1 MNEAIVSALQRLAA
15 PVPDVSADGIAER
28 AAALHAVAGR
38 LDAEAADH
46 AERMATEM
54 GKPVAQG
61 KAEAEKCAWV
71 CRYYADHARGFL
83 DDTVVDSG
91 RADSRVTCAPLGIVL
106 AVMPW
111 NFPYWQVFRFAAPA
125 IMAGN
130 RVLLKHA
137 SNVPGCGAAID
148 RLIHDAAGRDDLLA
162 FAEIPSDEVAGLIAD
177 PRIAA
182 VTFTGSTD
190 AGREVAAACGKHLK
204 KPVLELGGSDPYLVL
219 DDADLPHAAAV
230 CAKARMINGGQS
242 CIAAKRLIVTDKAH
256 DEFVDLLRNELAA
269 YPMGDPFNPHTTL
282 GPLAR
287 EDLRDELHAQV
298 RGSLGSGARILLGGE
313 IPDREGPWYPA
324 TLFTGV
330 KPGMPLFDE
339 ETFGP
344 VAVVI
349 RAKDAEEAVRLA
361 NRTDFGLGAAVFTRD
376 IELGHRIA
384 RQLRAGTVA
393 INAQVVSDPRLP
405 FGGIRDSGW
414 GRELGREGIREFVN
428 VKTIVREEG

>member
-1 MNEAIVSALQRLAA
+1 MNATIESALKRLAG
-15 PVPDVSADGIAER
+15 PVPASCKDGMTER
-28 AAALHAVAGR
+28 ADALRAVADR
-38 LDAEAADH
+38 LEAEAEKH
-46 AERMATEM
+46 ARLMAEEM

-71 CRYYADHARGFL
+71 CRHYAEQAEDYL
-83 DDTVVDSG
+83 TDEVVESG
-91 RADSRVTCAPLGIVL
+91 RAESLVTCAPLGIVL

-137 SNVPGCGAAID
+137 SNVPGCGKAID
-148 RLIHDAAGRDDLLA
+148 GLIRCASGRDDLLA
-162 FAEIPSDEVAGLIAD
+162 FAEIPSEEVAGVIAD
-177 PRIAA
+177 RRIAA

-190 AGREVAAACGKHLK
+190 AGRKVAAECGRHLK
-204 KPVLELGGSDPYLVL
+204 KCVLELGGSDPYLVL
-219 DDADLPHAAAV
+219 EDADPAQAAAV

-242 CIAAKRLIVTDKAH
+242 CIAAKRLIVVDEAH
-256 DEFVDLLRNELAA
+256 DRFTEHLLEELSA
-269 YPMGDPFNPHTTL
+269 YQMGDPLDPETKL

-287 EDLRDELHAQV
+287 PDLRDGLHAQV
-298 RGSLGSGARILLGGE
+298 RASVEGGATVLLGGE
-313 IPDREGPWYPA
+313 VPEKDGPWYPA
-324 TLFTGV
+324 TLVTGV
-330 KPGMPLFDE
+330 KPGLPLFDE

-344 VAVVI
+344 VAAVV
-349 RAKDAEEAVRLA
+349 RAKDAEDALRLA
-361 NRTDFGLGAAVFTRD
+361 NETGFGLGAAVFTRD
-376 IELGHRIA
+376 IAGGHRIA
-384 RQLRAGTVA
+384 RRLRAGTVG

-428 VKTIVREEG
+428 VKTIVRE

>member
-1 MNEAIVSALQRLAA
+1 MNATIESALQRLAA
-15 PVPDVSADGIAER
+15 PVPASCKDGMAER
-28 AAALHAVAGR
+28 ADALRALADR
-38 LDAEAADH
+38 LEAEAEKH
-46 AERMATEM
+46 ARLMAKEM

-71 CRYYADHARGFL
+71 CRHYAENAADYLA
-83 DDTVVDSG
+83 DDEVESG
-91 RADSRVTCAPLGIVL
+91 RAESLVTCAPLGIVL

-137 SNVPGCGAAID
+137 SNVPGCGKAID
-148 RLIHDAAGRDDLLA
+148 ELIHEASGRDDLLA
-162 FAEIPSDEVAGLIAD
+162 FTEIASGDVAGVIAD
-177 PRIAA
+177 GRIAA
-182 VTFTGSTD
+182 LTFTGSTD
-190 AGREVAAACGKHLK
+190 AGRKVAAECGRHLK
-204 KPVLELGGSDPYLVL
+204 KCVLELGGSDPYLVL
-219 DDADLPHAAAV
+219 EDADLAHAAAV

-242 CIAAKRLIVTDKAH
+242 CIAAKRLIVVDAAH
-256 DEFVDLLRNELAA
+256 DCFTEHLLDELSA
-269 YPMGDPFNPHTTL
+269 YQMGDPMEPETKL

-287 EDLRDELHAQV
+287 PDLRDDLHAQV
-298 RGSLGSGARILLGGE
+298 RASVDGGAKVLLGGE
-313 IPDREGPWYPA
+313 VPEKVGPWYPA
-324 TLFTGV
+324 TLVTEV

-344 VAVVI
+344 VAAVI
-349 RAKDAEEAVRLA
+349 RAKDPEDAVRLA
-361 NRTDFGLGAAVFTRD
+361 NQTSFGLGAAVFTRD
-376 IELGHRIA
+376 IARGHRIA
-384 RQLRAGTVA
+384 RQLRAGTVG

-428 VKTIVREEG
+428 LKTIVREE